1 MMGRRLHAVAAAIAA
16 DCSGASAV
24 ILAISLSAVIGLA
37 GLGAEASGWWVTKRN
52 MQGAADAAAYSAAIA
67 KASGAT
73 PTSYT
78 NAARSIAGTFNFN
91 NGTGGVSVA
100 VNSPPTS
107 GSHTT
112 TSDAVEVVI
121 SQPQTALVSALFLDT
136 GPTIATRS
144 VALASVSG
152 SGCVLA
158 LDRGSV
164 TDVTESGNTT
174 LNLNNCSLYIN
185 SPNAAALS
193 MSGGATTN
201 ASAAYISGSYST
213 SGGAHLNTTNGI
225 NTGVNPIN
233 DPYAN
238 VPMPSYSGY
247 DQTNYSPSGGSQTL
261 NATGTTPYVFR
272 NGLSLTGSA
281 SLTLGPGI
289 YIVEGGVFTMSGS
302 TMLNGTGVTI
312 VLTSSATMSINGGAT
327 VNLVA
332 PTSGPTAGIAI
343 YQDRNA
349 PTSGTDSI
357 TGGASQNITGA
368 IYFPSQ
374 AVNYSGGGSVGGASC
389 TQIVAYKI
397 TFTGNSNFNSNCN
410 GVGVATIG
418 TSSGQ
423 LVE

>member
-1 MMGRRLHAVAAAIAA
+1 M
-16 DCSGASAV
+16 
-24 ILAISLSAVIGLA
+24 IGLA

-52 MQGAADAAAYSAAIA
+52 MQGAADAAAYSAAVA

-107 GSHTT
+107 GSHTGDERRRRGGDQPAA
-112 TSDAVEVVI
+112 DA
-121 SQPQTALVSALFLDT
+121 AGLGLFLDT

-201 ASAAYISGSYST
+201 ANAAYISGSYST
-213 SGGAHLNTTNGI
+213 SGGAHLNTTSGTH
-225 NTGVNPIN
+225 TGVNPIN

-238 VPMPSYSGY
+238 VPMPSYSFC
-247 DQTNYSPSGGSQTL
+247 DQPNSYSPTGGSQTL
-261 NATGTTPYVFR
+261 NASGTTPYAFCS
-272 NGLSLTGSA
+272 GLSLTGSA

-289 YIVEGGVFTMSGS
+289 YIVDHGVFTMSGS
-302 TMLNGTGVTI
+302 TTLNGTG
-312 VLTSSATMSINGGAT
+312 G
-327 VNLVA
+327 
-332 PTSGPTAGIAI
+332 
-343 YQDRNA
+343 
-349 PTSGTDSI
+349 
-357 TGGASQNITGA
+357 
-368 IYFPSQ
+368 
-374 AVNYSGGGSVGGASC
+374 
-389 TQIVAYKI
+389 
-397 TFTGNSNFNSNCN
+397 
-410 GVGVATIG
+410 
-418 TSSGQ
+418 
-423 LVE
+423 